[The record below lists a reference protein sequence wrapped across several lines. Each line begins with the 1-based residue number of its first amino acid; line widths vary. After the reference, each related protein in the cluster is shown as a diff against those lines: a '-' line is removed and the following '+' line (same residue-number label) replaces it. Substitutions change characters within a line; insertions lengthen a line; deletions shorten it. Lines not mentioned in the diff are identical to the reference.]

1 MYNGA
6 RPSARAILTVTK
18 SGTTAKNIAKYRP
31 GCDIIACAT
40 DEGLCRRLNLVW
52 GVIPILVDDE
62 FDTFALFDKCM
73 DRAMELHYLD
83 KGDITVITAGL
94 PLGIPGTTNM
104 IKVQVAG
111 CKY

>member
-1 MYNGA
+1 
-6 RPSARAILTVTK
+6 
-18 SGTTAKNIAKYRP
+18 
-31 GCDIIACAT
+31 
-40 DEGLCRRLNLVW
+40 
-52 GVIPILVDDE
+52 
-62 FDTFALFDKCM
+62 
-73 DRAMELHYLD
+73 MELHYLD